1 MISKA
6 KKPTTVAEYIQAA
19 PKEAQKKLKELR
31 KAVQDVAP
39 DAEEGLKWG
48 MPSFTQKR
56 ILVTY
61 AAFKNH
67 IGFYPT
73 PSAVAAFKKDITK
86 FKNASGSIQFPMDKP
101 LPIAL
106 IKKITRFRIQEIT
119 LADAK
124 WKTS

>member
-1 MISKA
+1 MISKP
-6 KKPTTVAEYIQAA
+6 KKPTSVAEYIQSAS
-19 PKEAQKKLKELR
+19 KEAQKKLKEVR
-31 KAVQDVAP
+31 QAIRAAAP
-39 DAEEGLKWG
+39 DAEESLKWG

-61 AAFKNH
+61 AAYKNH

-73 PSAVAAFKKDITK
+73 PSVVAAFKKDITK

-101 LPIAL
+101 IPIAL
-106 IKKITRFRIQEIT
+106 IKKITKFRIQEIT